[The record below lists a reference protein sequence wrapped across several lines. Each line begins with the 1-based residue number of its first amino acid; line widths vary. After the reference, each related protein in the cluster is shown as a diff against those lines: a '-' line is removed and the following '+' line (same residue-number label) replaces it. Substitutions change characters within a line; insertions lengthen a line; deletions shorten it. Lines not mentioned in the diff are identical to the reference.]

1 MTKPLND
8 AQKIYQLQERLELSE
23 QEAREWRALAHI
35 LAEGKD
41 LLRRELDQM
50 KREEEE

>member
-1 MTKPLND
+1 MTPLTD
-8 AQKIYQLQERLELSE
+8 KQVIYQLRERLELAE

-41 LLRRELDQM
+41 LLRRELDQLE
-50 KREEEE
+50 RENE